1 LPNARQ
7 PRERGIERFRVR
19 HRRMTAPLRMFPRG
33 DKLPTSEDML
43 DDPLSVRS
51 ASPSAWREFRALLR
65 RHRGYVAGGV
75 ALTLISRVAG
85 LVLPAS
91 SKYFIDRVLVDQRRD
106 LLLPLAAL
114 VMLATLVQA
123 GTGYALSRVLGVA
136 AQRAVADM
144 RRRLSAHVL
153 RLPVARFDA
162 TQVGALVS
170 RIMSDPDGIRNLLGT
185 GFVQLLGG
193 LVTASVS
200 LGVLFWI
207 DWRMTSVMLI
217 FLAGIGIG
225 VGVAFSRLRPIT
237 RARNLEFARVTGR
250 LTEALG
256 GIRILKA
263 YVAERRENLV
273 FTRGVHRMLRLVVVT
288 LSGWSAVGALTALVV
303 GGIGATLIL
312 MGGQKVL
319 GGSLTLGDLAM
330 YALFTGLVAAPLIQ
344 VAQIGTQLSDAL
356 AGLERAR
363 ELLDEPIEGGPG
375 APRGPVPRL
384 RGAVSFEHVSFHYR
398 PGVPVLRDVSFDASA
413 GSTTA
418 LVGPSGSGKSTLLGL
433 LAAFHR
439 PTEGNVRIDGFDIAG
454 FDLHQ
459 YRSQLGLVLQETF
472 LFDGTILE
480 NIRLSRP
487 DATLDEVVRVARIAH
502 CDEFIDRMP
511 ERYET
516 VVGERGVKLS
526 GGQRQRVA
534 IARALLV
541 DPSILLLDE
550 ATSSLDSESEAL
562 IQAGLDALRRGRTTF
577 VIAHRLSTILSADQ
591 IIVFDAGRVVERG
604 RHDELL
610 ALGGRYARLYEQ
622 QQRAVRNRF
631 INPGEEL
638 LAES

>member
-1 LPNARQ
+1 
-7 PRERGIERFRVR
+7 
-19 HRRMTAPLRMFPRG
+19 MTAPLRMFPRG
-33 DKLPTSEDML
+33 DRMPSAEDML
-43 DDPLSVRS
+43 DDPLSMPT
-51 ASPSAWREFRALLR
+51 ASPSAWRELRALLR
-65 RHRGYVAGGV
+65 RHRAYVAGGI

-91 SKYFIDRVLVDQRRD
+91 SKYFIDHVLVDQRHD
-106 LLLPLAAL
+106 LLLPLAAI
-114 VMLATLVQA
+114 VVVATLVQA
-123 GTGYALSRVLGVA
+123 GTGYALSMVLGVA

-144 RRRLSAHVL
+144 RRRLAAHVL
-153 RLPVARFDA
+153 RLPVAKFDS

-170 RIMSDPDGIRNLLGT
+170 RIMSDPDGIRNLLGS

-193 LVTASVS
+193 LVTASVA

-207 DWRMTSVMLI
+207 DWRMTSVMLV
-217 FLAGIGIG
+217 FLAGIGVG
-225 VGVAFSRLRPIT
+225 VGYAFARLRPIN
-237 RARNLEFARVTGR
+237 RERSLEFARVTGR

-312 MGGQKVL
+312 MGGREVL
-319 GGSLTLGDLAM
+319 AGSLTLGDLAM

-363 ELLDEPIEGGPG
+363 DLLDEPIEGGPG
-375 APRGPVPRL
+375 APRAPVPRL
-384 RGAVSFEHVSFHYR
+384 KGAVRFEHVDFHYR
-398 PGVPVLRDVSFDASA
+398 TGVPVLRDVSFEAAA
-413 GSTTA
+413 GTTTA

-439 PTEGNVRIDGFDIAG
+439 PTQGEVCIDGFDITR

-459 YRSQLGLVLQETF
+459 YRAQLGLVLQDTF

-487 DATLDEVVRVARIAH
+487 DATLAEVTQVARIAH

-591 IIVFDAGRVVERG
+591 IVVLDSGRLVERG
-604 RHDELL
+604 THEQLL
-610 ALGGRYARLYEQ
+610 AAGGLYARLYQQ
-622 QQRAVRNRF
+622 QQRAARNRF
-631 INPGEEL
+631 VNPGEEL
-638 LAES
+638 LTTS